1 MTRFDLEQQILNCW
15 NMVEDVKAL
24 NAHLMDHR
32 EMTQDEISNYLLGLE
47 TIYNVKFEQLFSMYE
62 RMVEE
67 GKL

>member
-1 MTRFDLEQQILNCW
+1 MTRFDLEQQIMTCW

-62 RMVEE
+62 RMLEE